1 MYGLP
6 VCVQRT
12 FAAGLLIAAL
22 TATSVEAAGAGEK
35 LPPRITIGASAG
47 GSLQNALA
55 TGLAKVVSNV
65 ASTIVVVQ
73 PFAGT
78 SAFFPLVDSGEL
90 DLGLASAVDFA
101 MSYRGPKRLKVNGEN
116 PYPLAENLRLVM
128 GGSPLIVGF
137 VVRKKSDLHRVEDL
151 KGHRV
156 AGEFPAHLGARF
168 YNYSALTGAQL
179 GKNNVT
185 IVPFSGI
192 GDGLQALVDGRVDA
206 AAFGVGGPQ
215 IREADAN
222 VGVRFLSSD
231 CSPAGRERIRA
242 AVPGHYLID
251 LKAGSY
257 AGVTEDICTVAFQNY
272 VVAGANENPA
282 VVSAFIKGTWDNID
296 KLAKLHPSLRLW
308 TREAMVP
315 QEPTIPFHP
324 AAIAFY
330 KSVGAWTPALDKKQK
345 ELLALTGK

>member
-6 VCVQRT
+6 TLIQRI

-22 TATSVEAAGAGEK
+22 TAASLETASAEDK
-35 LPPRITIGASAG
+35 LPPRITLGASAG
-47 GSLQNALA
+47 GTLQNALA
-55 TGLAKVVSNV
+55 TGLAKVVSN
-65 ASTIVVVQ
+65 ATSTIVVVQ

-101 MSYRGPKRLKVNGEN
+101 MSYRGPKRIKVNGEN

-137 VVRKKSDLHRVEDL
+137 VVRKESNLHKYEDL
-151 KGHRV
+151 KGHKV

-168 YNYSALTGAQL
+168 FNYSGFTGAQL
-179 GKNNVT
+179 GKDDIT

-192 GDGLQALVDGRVDA
+192 GDGLQALVEGRVDA

-222 VGVRFLSSD
+222 VGVRFLSAD
-231 CSPAGRERIRA
+231 CSPVGRERIRA

-272 VVAGANENPA
+272 IVAGADENPA
-282 VVSAFIKGTWDNID
+282 VISAFIKATWDNID

-308 TREAMVP
+308 TRKAMVP

-324 AAIAFY
+324 AAITFY

-345 ELLALTGK
+345 DLLALTGK

>member
-1 MYGLP
+1 MPSFSITNYRNRFA
-6 VCVQRT
+6 VC
-12 FAAGLLIAAL
+12 AGVLLAIAAV
-22 TATSVEAAGAGEK
+22 AQPARGEDK
-35 LPPRITIGASAG
+35 LPPRVTIGASAG

-55 TGLAKVVSNV
+55 TGLAKVVSG
-65 ASTIVVVQ
+65 AAGTIVVVQ

-101 MSYRGPKRLKVNGEN
+101 MSYRGPKIKVNGEN
-116 PYPLAENLRLVM
+116 PYPEARKLRIVM

-137 VVRKKSDLHRVEDL
+137 VVRKDSKLHKVEDL
-151 KGHRV
+151 KGQRV

-168 YNYSALTGAQL
+168 FNYSAMTGAQL
-179 GKNNVT
+179 GKSDLK
-185 IVPFSGI
+185 IIPFSGI
-192 GDGLQALVDGRVDA
+192 GDGLQALVQGRVDA

-222 VGVRFLSSD
+222 VGVRFISSD
-231 CSPAGRERIRA
+231 CSPAGRERIRK

-257 AGVTEDICTVAFQNY
+257 PGVTEDICTVAFQNY
-272 VVAGANENPA
+272 VVAGADENPA
-282 VVSAFIKGTWDNID
+282 VVKAFIKGVWDNVD

-308 TREAMVP
+308 TRDAMVP
-315 QEPTIPFHP
+315 RDPTVPFHP
-324 AAIAFY
+324 AAIEFY
-330 KSVGAWTPALDKKQK
+330 KSVGAWSADLDEKQK
-345 ELLALTGK
+345 KLLSLTK